1 MMRALFA
8 WLLLAVGAVPTFAN
22 DLVDFDTEIIPILTR
37 QGCNSGSCHGAAIGR
52 GGFQLSL
59 LGSDA
64 AHDHASIVH
73 DRQARRV
80 NLHAAER
87 SLLLLKPSEQLGHEG
102 GLRLDEA
109 SSSYAVMRAWIE
121 QGAKRRELR
130 KLTRLDVSPAETL
143 LTGNDKSVSI
153 TVRAMFDDGSET
165 DVTAST
171 VFTADDP
178 DAVQF
183 GNTAGQITVA
193 RGGVHVVIARYL
205 DRVVP
210 IRLVLPL
217 NRDQSPHDR
226 HVQNHIDVLINRQLD
241 ELRLPSSP
249 RLDNGPLLRRL
260 TLDLIGRLPTLDEY
274 GEFERDPSV
283 ENVVHRLLDSPE
295 FADYWALKW
304 ANVLRIDSAKL
315 QPEGALAFQRWL
327 SEQLAEDAPI
337 TSMAHAILTSLGDGH
352 SNGPVNFLRSAA
364 SPGDLAEHASQ
375 VFMGAQLRCA
385 NCHNHPLDHWT
396 QDDYHGLA
404 AVFAKLNRGRVV
416 TVFERG
422 EVTHPVT
429 GQAAIARIPGQR
441 FMAPES
447 DGRTQFADWLT
458 DPSNPYL
465 ARVTVNRLWKQ
476 LMGCGLVEPVD
487 DLRATNPA
495 TIPPLIDWLTQD
507 FVDNGLRMKSTIRT
521 ICLSAAYQR
530 RAEPVPGNETDTI
543 FYSKALGRPLEAEVI
558 ADAIADV
565 TGVPIDYGVEESIR
579 AVTLT
584 DNRTTSN
591 ALDVLGRCDRSESC
605 GGGEG
610 TSGTLARTLHMIN
623 GPLINERVGDPN
635 GRLAKLLVR
644 EPDNAA
650 VLDELYR
657 ITTGHRAANAA
668 FWQQRFQEAEL
679 DNPNR
684 RKEFF
689 EDVFWSLLT
698 SETFQTNH

>member
-1 MMRALFA
+1 MIRSTLA
-8 WLLLAVGAVPTFAN
+8 WLLLAVSIVPTRAA

-37 QGCNSGSCHGAAIGR
+37 QGCNAGSCHGAAIGR

-59 LGSDA
+59 LGANA

-73 DRQARRV
+73 DQQARRV
-80 NLHAAER
+80 NLQAAER

-102 GLRLDEA
+102 GLRLDESA
-109 SSSYAVMRAWIE
+109 PPYAVMRAWIE

-130 KLTRLDVSPAETL
+130 TLTRLDVSPAETL
-143 LTGNDKSVSI
+143 LAGHDKVVSI
-153 TVRAMFDDGSET
+153 TVRAIFDDGSET

-171 VFTADDP
+171 VFTADDS
-178 DAVQF
+178 DAVQL
-183 GNTAGQITVA
+183 GAAAGQITVA
-193 RGGVHVVIARYL
+193 RGGVHFVIARYL

-210 IRLVLPL
+210 IRLTVPL
-217 NRDQSPHDR
+217 NSELLPQDR
-226 HVQNHIDVLINRQLD
+226 HVQNQIDVLINRQLD

-274 GEFERDPSV
+274 REFERDPSI
-283 ENVVHRLLDSPE
+283 ENVVQRLLDSPA

-315 QPEGALAFQRWL
+315 QPEGARAFQRWL

-337 TSMAHAILTSLGDGH
+337 TSMTREMLTSLGDGYA
-352 SNGPVNFLRSAA
+352 NGPVNFLRTGA

-375 VFMGAQLRCA
+375 VFMGAQLHCA

-404 AVFAKLNRGRVV
+404 AVFATLNRGRVV

-429 GQAAIARIPGQR
+429 GQAAVARIPGQR
-441 FMAPES
+441 YIAPES
-447 DGRTQFADWLT
+447 DGRHQFADWLT

-476 LMGCGLVEPVD
+476 LMGRGLVEPVD

-495 TIPPLIDWLTQD
+495 TIPMLMDWLTQD
-507 FVDNGLRMKSTIRT
+507 FIDNGYRMKSTIRT

-530 RAEPVPGNETDTI
+530 RAEPVPGNETDEV
-543 FYSKALGRPLEAEVI
+543 FYSKGLRRPLEAEVI
-558 ADAIADV
+558 ADAIADA
-565 TGVPIDYGVEESIR
+565 TGVSIDYGVDDLIR

-591 ALDVLGRCDRSESC
+591 VLDVLGRCDRSQSC
-605 GGGEG
+605 GGGDG
-610 TSGTLARTLHMIN
+610 TSGSLARTLHLIN
-623 GPLINERVGDPN
+623 GPLVNERVGDPH
-635 GRLAKLLVR
+635 GRLTKLLAR

-650 VLDELYR
+650 VLDELYQ
-657 ITTGHRAANAA
+657 ITMGHRAGKAA
-668 FWQQRFQEAEL
+668 FWQQRFKEAEL
-679 DNPNR
+679 DNPSS

-698 SETFQTNH
+698 SDTFQTNH